1 MTELRAYQRE
11 LLGRVKTAL
20 APDRVRVMMQ
30 LPTGGGKTVIAA
42 HLLSDWLRDGR
53 KAVWLTHRKELAE
66 QTRAMLADAHIS
78 AMTDI
83 RWNPGTDAPA
93 MSHGVV
99 ILMAQTVSRRTARR
113 SVWDGYTGDD
123 LLVIDEAHHATAD
136 GWARA
141 MQQWP
146 GRIIG
151 MTATPWRLSKKE
163 GFDHLFSEL
172 VCGPQTSELQ
182 AERWLCETQVRI
194 PPPDGRILGGEIDRT
209 GEYTESGIERAN
221 QNRRDVMTAQAL
233 LFWQKHAQRRQ
244 TIIYAVSVD
253 HANNLAAVF
262 NDAGIPAGVMLG
274 DTPAIERDKL
284 IADFKDGKPKIL
296 VNVAVATEGFD
307 LPDAGC
313 VVLARP
319 TKSLALYLQMAGRG
333 LRPKNDDSNC
343 TLLDLAGNSLGLGLP
358 EDNRAWSLAPR
369 SEPSDGDAP
378 VMWCP
383 HCDAVSAAASHTCAT
398 CGAEFGKDCSRCG
411 KWRAWERWSL
421 ETHCG
426 GMHELVCDFCHRDDH
441 IQAHLP
447 VPEHIQILSGENV
460 MEPDTSSINHSEL
473 DDEQD
478 KLDLELAFV
487 LKKILED
494 ERRRITGD
502 AEDQRQALHLLI
514 ITREAQLDDVEEM
527 DKLFAEYLDTLPD
540 DQRPRSGLERSY
552 RQVEWHTN
560 LKKELADLK
569 EEVFDLKPP
578 PVDKQLIF
586 ANAEERLLNILH
598 QKPRPLVYFQTIQT
612 TQPFQTP
619 ERQKSSEGGSTGR
632 SCMKI
637 CQSAS
642 LRPCW
647 LNVAVNRLNRSM
659 PPSLVG
665 RGKGSSA
672 RRMTAIEKSIRR
684 SSVHNLL
691 A

>member
-30 LPTGGGKTVIAA
+30 LPTGGGKTIIAA
-42 HLLSDWLRDGR
+42 YLLSDWLRDGR

-182 AERWLCETQVRI
+182 AERWLCEAQVRI

-383 HCDAVSAAASHTCAT
+383 HCGAVSAAASHTCAA
-398 CGAEFGKDCSRCG
+398 CGAEFGKDCSRCD

-426 GMHELVCDFCHRDDH
+426 GMHDLVCDFCHRDAH

-447 VPEHIQILSGENV
+447 VPEHIQVSSRENV

-502 AEDQRQALHLLI
+502 AEDRRQALHLLI
-514 ITREAQLDDVEEM
+514 ITREAQLDDIEEM

-540 DQRPRSGLERSY
+540 DQRHRSGLERSY

-569 EEVFDLKPP
+569 EKVSDLKPP

-586 ANAEERLLNILH
+586 ANAEERLLNLLRSEAEAVGLFPDDPDDSTFPDAGTSEKQRRRVDWKKLYEDLPIRFSATMLVERSG
-598 QKPRPLVYFQTIQT
+598 KPIEQVRNAVSRWK
-612 TQPFQTP
+612 
-619 ERQKSSEGGSTGR
+619 RQGLISKTDDGYR
-632 SCMKI
+632 KI
-637 CQSAS
+637 D
-642 LRPCW
+642 
-647 LNVAVNRLNRSM
+647 
-659 PPSLVG
+659 PSIFL
-665 RGKGSSA
+665 S
-672 RRMTAIEKSIRR
+672 
-684 SSVHNLL
+684 
-691 A
+691 